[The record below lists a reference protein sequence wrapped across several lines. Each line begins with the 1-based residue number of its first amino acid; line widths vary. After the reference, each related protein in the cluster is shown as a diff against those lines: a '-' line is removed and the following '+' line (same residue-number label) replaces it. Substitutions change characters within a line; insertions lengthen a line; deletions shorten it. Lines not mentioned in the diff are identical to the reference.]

1 MSAVILRD
9 EIVHYEVLGRGR
21 PIFFLHDWVGSWR
34 YWIPC
39 MQAASISFRTY
50 ALDLWGFGDTGKN
63 PGYYSVEQQVSLLE
77 EFTNSLGIGKIAL
90 VGHGLGA
97 VVAMLYA
104 ARHQSAVDRVMAIG
118 LPESEGSINSR
129 LHMNSPEELA
139 DWLLGR
145 SPVTEAAYMEAPKAD
160 SKAILLSLTS
170 LQRIDLVGLPKRV
183 GLPCLLVHGG
193 NDPAIEAPNSNY
205 LTSLPDLAHFIL
217 LEGMSHFPML
227 DDPSKFNRLL
237 IDFLS
242 LTSGESPRQLQL
254 KEEWRRR
261 VR

>member
-39 MQAASISFRTY
+39 MQAASMSFRAY
-50 ALDLWGFGDTGKN
+50 ALDLWGFGDTAKN
-63 PGYYSVEQQVSLLE
+63 PGYYSVEQQVGLLD
-77 EFTNSLGIGKIAL
+77 EFITGLGIGKIAI

-97 VVAMLYA
+97 VVAMLYT
-104 ARHQSAVDRVMAIG
+104 ARHQMAVDRVMAIG
-118 LPESEGSINSR
+118 LPESESSINARIR
-129 LHMNSPEELA
+129 LNTPSELA

-145 SPVTEAAYMEAPKAD
+145 SSVTEAAYVEAPKAD
-160 SKAILLSLTS
+160 AKAILLSLAS
-170 LQRIDLVGLPKRV
+170 LQRIDLGGLPKKVGLP
-183 GLPCLLVHGG
+183 LLLVHGG
-193 NDPAIEAPNSNY
+193 NDPAIEAPDSNG
-205 LTSLPDLAHFIL
+205 LAQLPESAHYIL
-217 LEGMSHFPML
+217 LEGMGHFPML
-227 DDPSKFNRLL
+227 EDPSKFNRLL

-242 LTSGESPRQLQL
+242 LGSGETPRQLQL

>member
-21 PIFFLHDWVGSWR
+21 PIIFLHDWVGSWR

-39 MQAASISFRTY
+39 MQATSMSFRAY

-63 PGYYSVEQQVSLLE
+63 PGYYSIEQQAGLLG
-77 EFTNSLGIGKIAL
+77 EFVTNLGIGKIAI

-97 VVAMLYA
+97 VVAMLYT
-104 ARHQSAVDRVMAIG
+104 ARHQTAVDRVMAIG
-118 LPESEGSINSR
+118 FPASEGSINAR
-129 LHMNSPEELA
+129 MHMNTPSELA

-160 SKAILLSLTS
+160 AKAILLSLTS
-170 LQRIDLVGLPKRV
+170 LQRIDLGGLPKKVGLP
-183 GLPCLLVHGG
+183 LLLVHGG
-193 NDPAIEAPNSNY
+193 NDPAIETPDSNR
-205 LTSLPDLAHFIL
+205 LAQLPESAHFIL
-217 LEGMSHFPML
+217 LEGMGHFPMFE
-227 DDPSKFNRLL
+227 DPSKFNRLL

-242 LTSGESPRQLQL
+242 LGSGETPRQLQL